1 MANKAKGK
9 DALEFEDFDSLF
21 GEEPKGEGQV
31 CMVAP
36 HLLLPFKEHP
46 FQVKEDEDMDRLRE
60 SIRENG
66 ILLPLIVR
74 PVRNGSYEIISGH
87 RRKFAGE
94 KEGLEEFPVIV
105 KEYSDDEAIIIMI
118 DSNLQREHL
127 LYSEKAFALKMKLE
141 ALKRQGKRNDLTCG
155 QVVHKLNQN
164 KSRDDVAG
172 EQGMNGKQV
181 QRLIRLTYLLPDLL
195 GLVDE
200 EKMPFMVGYTLSFL
214 SGKEQG
220 LLYEVMTELGKI
232 PSIAQAEHLK
242 AMASSDS
249 FSKDYVRSVFEQA
262 KTSGGGNLSLKRS
275 RLTEYFP
282 ENYTKKE
289 MEDVIFTLLQEWHEK
304 QEVV

>member
-1 MANKAKGK
+1 
-9 DALEFEDFDSLF
+9 
-21 GEEPKGEGQV
+21 
-31 CMVAP
+31 
-36 HLLLPFKEHP
+36 
-46 FQVKEDEDMDRLRE
+46 
-60 SIRENG
+60 
-66 ILLPLIVR
+66 
-74 PVRNGSYEIISGH
+74 
-87 RRKFAGE
+87 
-94 KEGLEEFPVIV
+94 
-105 KEYSDDEAIIIMI
+105 MI

-181 QRLIRLTYLLPDLL
+181 QRLIRITYLIPDLL

-262 KTSGGGNLSLKRS
+262 KNSGGGNLSLKRS

-282 ENYTKKE
+282 ENYTRKE
-289 MEDVIFTLLQEWHEK
+289 MEDVIFTLLKEWHEK